1 MPAPISKPVSYLP
14 ELKAFVE
21 NHKATPYADLLSAAA
36 EAGWDTLLTE
46 IEATGQPDGTVIV
59 RFAVAIGRDNKFEPF
74 DTLTVKVG
82 NGPGPVSVAARRIAM
97 DSLVYLFFNRLPELP
112 APQNVPVGPGADDIR
127 LPGEDPLAPDQEYV
141 ADSAPINRRQKAAE
155 ETMPPL
161 VHHLEPDGVPIFI
174 NFDDDIPERFTTE
187 EIVQQFLDDLDKA
200 AVKFDSREQL
210 IALYSKNEAAV
221 NFLKEL
227 GTAADKAALS
237 KLLTDH
243 QTRIEANAVVREVRI
258 PGGKGSA
265 EAAAPRRRR
274 TA

>member
-1 MPAPISKPVSYLP
+1 MPAPTPKSVSYLP

-36 EAGWDTLLTE
+36 EAGWETLLTE
-46 IEATGQPDGTVIV
+46 LEAVGQTDGTVIV
-59 RFAVAIGRDNKFEPF
+59 RFAVAIGRDGKLEPF

-112 APQNVPVGPGADDIR
+112 APQNVPVGPGTGDIK
-127 LPGEDPLAPDQEYV
+127 LPGEDPLPPDQEYV
-141 ADSAPINRRQKAAE
+141 TDSAPISRRQAAE
-155 ETMPPL
+155 EARMPAI
-161 VHHLEPDGVPIFI
+161 VDHLEPDGVPVFI
-174 NFDDDIPERFTTE
+174 DLDTIPDRFTAE
-187 EIVQQFLDDLDKA
+187 DIIEKLMVEMNAA
-200 AVKFDSREQL
+200 AVKFDSKEQL

-221 NFLKEL
+221 GFLKEL
-227 GTAADKAALS
+227 GTAADKAALA
-237 KLLTDH
+237 KLLNDH
-243 QTRIEANAVVREVRI
+243 EARIEANSVKREVRI

-274 TA
+274 AA